1 MAPRDG
7 GTTLTL
13 VLIGITGT
21 MAALLGLIGI
31 YGVTSYVVAQR
42 FREMGIRMALGAQAA
57 TLWRLLLGRV
67 VMLVA
72 VGVVLGVL
80 GAVWLSRLM
89 TPLLFGV
96 AAVDPATYF
105 VISALLMST
114 ALVAGAIPA
123 LRVTSGAPLRALRT
137 DG

>member
-1 MAPRDG
+1 MIFA
-7 GTTLTL
+7 T
-13 VLIGITGT
+13 IF
-21 MAALLGLIGI
+21 LGM
-31 YGVTSYVVAQR
+31 GVY
-42 FREMGIRMALGAQAA
+42 L
-57 TLWRLLLGRV
+57 
-67 VMLVA
+67 
-72 VGVVLGVL
+72 
-80 GAVWLSRLM
+80 